1 MSAPGPLPSAHP
13 GVRSTEGSAVSAAT
27 VNGVPVALA
36 EEQLGSEE
44 LRQRICTE
52 LLRQQ
57 AQREGLLAS
66 DDTLPFAGAITEAA
80 TLAIEQLLERAL
92 PTEPPDEAACRRH
105 HAAHAAQ
112 YAVGE
117 RLLLRH
123 VLFALQPGVE
133 LAPLRSRAE
142 ALLIELRAS
151 ADDTAFT
158 AAARQWSNCPSGEA
172 GGDLGWVRAEDCAEE
187 FARSV
192 FGRTE
197 TGVLPQLVLSRHGLH
212 VVEVL
217 AREPGTV
224 PPFEAVRGAVEQVLA
239 QQRFATA
246 LRRYLDEL
254 AEAAEIGDEVTGHA
268 RRSA

>member
-1 MSAPGPLPSAHP
+1 MSAAK
-13 GVRSTEGSAVSAAT
+13 

-151 ADDTAFT
+151 ADDTAFAT
-158 AAARQWSNCPSGEA
+158 AARQWSNCPSGEA

-187 FARSV
+187 FAR
-192 FGRTE
+192 
-197 TGVLPQLVLSRHGLH
+197 QHLH
-212 VVEVL
+212 HVQ
-217 AREPGTV
+217 
-224 PPFEAVRGAVEQVLA
+224 PFEAVRGAVEQVLA